1 MKLTLISLYWRSR
14 KESAFAMVQADAD
27 AKIRLSQDQLE
38 AIFPEFASMNRGETF
53 CVGV

>member
-1 MKLTLISLYWRSR
+1 MKLTLISLYWRCR
-14 KESAFAMVQADAD
+14 KQSAFAMVQPDAD
-27 AKIRLSQDQLE
+27 GKIRLSQDQLE